1 MTVSI
6 SANDVQGLEYVV
18 LGVATCFQ
26 RNEEGRLEEVMVAE
40 PIPAAEL
47 DCLHSTN
54 RSTSYQLLYATTFA
68 EIVQGGAPSLPQDV
82 IPDRTLP
89 CKDFVE
95 RAKAATRS
103 YRAKP
108 DFKHLAI
115 GAVTTTS
122 SPDFPLNYSS
132 EPKRVLDVIYNPSD
146 DDNVKQHAYTHLK
159 L

>member
-1 MTVSI
+1 M

-47 DCLHSTN
+47 DCLRSTA

-68 EIVQGGAPSLPQDV
+68 EIVQGGTPLLPEDV
-82 IPDRTLP
+82 VPERTFP

-95 RAKAATRS
+95 RAQAAARS
-103 YRAKP
+103 YRSKP
-108 DFKHLAI
+108 KFRHLAI
-115 GAVTTTS
+115 GEVSTNS
-122 SPDFPLNYSS
+122 SKEFPLNYSC
-132 EPKRVLDVIYNPSD
+132 EPKRILDVIYTPSD
-146 DDNVKQHAYTHLK
+146 EDNVKQHAYTHLK